1 MPAQGSPSRRTAFV
15 TGAAYGIGAASA
27 LALARDGCDVAVSEL
42 RPDDLAETVEAILAA
57 GARAVPVTLDLRSL
71 SSIER
76 AMAEVLAAV
85 GELDALVNNAGVPLT
100 RPAVEAT
107 EAEWDEVID
116 VNLKGTFFL
125 SQQMGRHLIGSGRPG
140 CIVSIASTHGV
151 IGLAGRSIYGISKA
165 GVSQMTRMLAIEWAG
180 HGIRVNAVAP
190 GTVETR
196 SRAAVFAANPQ
207 RRKLMLNR
215 IPLGRFGTAAEM
227 AAAVCYLASPQ
238 AAYITGQTILLD
250 GGLTAY

>member
-1 MPAQGSPSRRTAFV
+1 MPAQGSPSRRTALV

-42 RPDDLAETVEAILAA
+42 RPDDLAETVKAIIAA

-76 AMAEVLAAV
+76 AMAEVLAAF
-85 GELDALVNNAGVPLT
+85 GQLDALVNNAGVPLT

-207 RRKLMLNR
+207 RRELMLNR
-215 IPLGRFGTAAEM
+215 IPLGRFGTAEEM

>member
-1 MPAQGSPSRRTAFV
+1 M

-42 RPDDLAETVEAILAA
+42 RPDDLAETVQAITAA
-57 GARAVPVTLDLRSL
+57 GARAVPVTLDLRSV

-76 AMAEVLAAV
+76 AMAEVLAAFGQLEV
-85 GELDALVNNAGVPLT
+85 LVNNAGVPLT
-100 RPAVEAT
+100 RPALEVT

-140 CIVSIASTHGV
+140 CVVSIASTHGV
-151 IGLAGRSIYGISKA
+151 IGVAARSTYGISKA
-165 GVSQMTRMLAIEWAG
+165 GVSQMTRMLAIEWAD

-196 SRAAVFAANPQ
+196 SRAAVLAANPQ
-207 RRKLMLNR
+207 RRELLISR
-215 IPLGRFGTAAEM
+215 IPLGRFGTAEEM

-238 AAYITGQTILLD
+238 AAYITGQTLLLD
-250 GGLTAY
+250 GGLTSS

>member
-1 MPAQGSPSRRTAFV
+1 MPTQTSTSKRIAFV

-42 RPDDLAETVEAILAA
+42 KVDDLAETLKAITAA
-57 GARAVPVTLDLRSL
+57 GARALPVTLDLRSL
-71 SSIER
+71 PSIER
-76 AMAEVLAAV
+76 AMADVLA
-85 GELDALVNNAGVPLT
+85 GFGQLDVLVNNAGVPLT
-100 RPAVEAT
+100 RPAVDVT
-107 EAEWDEVID
+107 EAEWDAVID

-125 SQQMGRHLIGSGRPG
+125 SQQMGRHLMGTRRPG

-151 IGLAGRSIYGISKA
+151 VGLAERSTYGISKA
-165 GVSQMTRMLAIEWAG
+165 GVSQMTRMLAIEWAA

-196 SRAAVFAANPQ
+196 SRAAVFAADPQ
-207 RRKLMLNR
+207 RREAMMRR
-215 IPLGRFGTAAEM
+215 IPLGRFGTAEEM

-238 AAYITGQTILLD
+238 AAFVTGQTLLLD

>member
-42 RPDDLAETVEAILAA
+42 RPEDLAETVKAIIAA

-76 AMAEVLAAV
+76 AMAEVLAAF
-85 GELDALVNNAGVPLT
+85 GQLDALVNNAGVPLT

-207 RRKLMLNR
+207 RRELMLNR
-215 IPLGRFGTAAEM
+215 IPLGRFGTAEEM

>member
-1 MPAQGSPSRRTAFV
+1 MSAQSATGRRTAFV
-15 TGAAYGIGAASA
+15 SGAAYGIGAASA

-42 RPDDLAETVEAILAA
+42 KLDDLAETVQAITAA
-57 GARAVPVTLDLRSL
+57 GARAVPVTLDLRSV
-71 SSIER
+71 SSIAR
-76 AMAEVLAAV
+76 AMVEVLAAF
-85 GELDALVNNAGVPLT
+85 GQLDVLVNNAGVPLT
-100 RPAVEAT
+100 RPAVEVT

-125 SQQMGRHLIGSGRPG
+125 SQQMGRHLIASGRPG

-151 IGLAGRSIYGISKA
+151 IGLAARSTYGISKA
-165 GVSQMTRMLAIEWAG
+165 GVSHMTRMLAIEWAD

-207 RRKLMLNR
+207 RRELMINR
-215 IPLGRFGTAAEM
+215 IPLGRFGTAEEM

-238 AAYITGQTILLD
+238 AAYITGQTILVD
-250 GGLTAY
+250 GGLTSY